1 MNKIIKPSPGGA
13 VFPVSLEILEAEH
26 TLIAGTTGAGKSVL
40 INTLLTDAHIMH
52 APGRINFVYIDLKRV
67 ELIQWEPLPHCIY
80 YADTEQKAV
89 FILKKMVE
97 IMQKRFNRMRAQRL
111 KKSEENPIYIVVDE
125 LAILTD
131 AAPASM
137 PLLIKI
143 GRLARATNIHIIA
156 ATQAPNRKTLSGA
169 LHQNFTCCI
178 GLRCR
183 SSIESRQIIGVSGCE
198 KLPEYGHAIQWDKHG
213 YKDINIPLTDQ
224 SKTDKIIKYYM
235 EG

>member
-1 MNKIIKPSPGGA
+1 MNPINKPSPGGA
-13 VFPVSLEILEAEH
+13 VFSVSLEILQAEH

-40 INTLLTDAHIMH
+40 INTLLTDAHISYP
-52 APGRINFVYIDLKRV
+52 AGLINFVYIDLKRI
-67 ELIQWEPLPHCIY
+67 ELIQWEALSHCIY

-89 FILKKMVE
+89 YIL
-97 IMQKRFNRMRAQRL
+97 NRMIELMQYRFDRMKSQRL
-111 KKSEENPIYIVVDE
+111 KKSEEAPVYIVIDE

-131 AAPASM
+131 AAPASL

-143 GRLARATNIHIIA
+143 GRLARAVNIHIIA
-156 ATQAPNRKTLSGA
+156 ATQAPNRKTLPAA

-198 KLPEYGHAIQWDKHG
+198 KLPEYGYAIQWDRHG
-213 YKDINIPLTDQ
+213 YKNITVPLTEQ
-224 SKTDKIIKYYM
+224 TKTDKIIKYYM
-235 EG
+235 E

>member
-1 MNKIIKPSPGGA
+1 MNNIYKPSPGGA
-13 VFPVSLEILEAEH
+13 VFPVSLEILESEH

-40 INTLLTDAHIMH
+40 INTLLTDAHT
-52 APGRINFVYIDLKRV
+52 AFPAGLINFIYIDLKRV
-67 ELIQWEPLPHCIY
+67 ELIQWEPMPHCIY
-80 YADTEQKAV
+80 YADTEQKSI
-89 FILKKMVE
+89 FILRKMVE
-97 IMQKRFNRMRAQRL
+97 LMQDRFDRMRAQRL
-111 KKSEENPIYIVVDE
+111 KKSEEAPVYIVIDE

-183 SSIESRQIIGVSGCE
+183 SSIESRQIIGVAGCE
-198 KLPEYGHAIQWDKHG
+198 KLPEYGCAIQWDKHG
-213 YKDINIPLTDQ
+213 YKNINIPLTDQ
-224 SKTDKIIKYYM
+224 SKTDKIIQYYLT
-235 EG
+235 

>member
-1 MNKIIKPSPGGA
+1 MNNIYKSSPGGA
-13 VFPVSLEILEAEH
+13 VWPLSIDILEAEH
-26 TLIAGTTGAGKSVL
+26 ALIAGTTGAGKSVL
-40 INTLLTDAHIMH
+40 INTLLTDAHT
-52 APGRINFVYIDLKRV
+52 AFPAGLINFIYIDLKRV
-67 ELIQWEPLPHCIY
+67 ELIQWKALPHCIY

-89 FILKKMVE
+89 YILRKMVE
-97 IMQKRFNRMRAQRL
+97 LMQDRFDRMRAQRL
-111 KKSEENPIYIVVDE
+111 KKSEEAPVYIVVDE

-143 GRLARATNIHIIA
+143 GRLARAVNIHIIA

-183 SSIESRQIIGVSGCE
+183 SSIESRQIIGIAGCE
-198 KLPEYGHAIQWDKHG
+198 KLPEYGYAIQWDKHG
-213 YKDINIPLTDQ
+213 YKNINIPLTDQ
-224 SKTDKIIKYYM
+224 QKTDKIIKYYM
-235 EG
+235 E

>member
-1 MNKIIKPSPGGA
+1 MNANNATPAEIFTISADIIK
-13 VFPVSLEILEAEH
+13 AEH

-40 INTLLTDAHIMH
+40 INTFLTDCHGAY
-52 APGRINFVYIDLKRV
+52 AAGQINFVYIDLKRV

-80 YADTEQKAV
+80 YADDEQKAV
-89 FILKKMVE
+89 YILYKMVE
-97 IMQKRFNRMRAQRL
+97 LMQYRFDRMRAERL
-111 KKSEENPIYIVVDE
+111 KKSTEPHIFIVIDE

-131 AAPASM
+131 AAPEAM

-143 GRLARATNIHIIA
+143 GRLSRAVNIHIVA
-156 ATQAPNRKTLSGA
+156 ATQAPNRKTLTGA

-183 SSIESRQIIGVSGCE
+183 SSIESRQIIGVAGCE
-198 KLPEYGHAIQWDKHG
+198 KLPEYGYGIQWDRHG
-213 YKDINIPLTDQ
+213 YKNINIPLTDQ
-224 SKTDKIIKYYM
+224 TKTDKIIKYYM